1 MIKLIKVKMSNMNKI
16 YTLPLGLLIAMQF
29 FSMQNFAQTS
39 NLPGTALS
47 FAAAGQYVT
56 GTGINTGIAAIT
68 LEAWVYHNSL
78 PNQVERYITIGPEVA
93 VLRHDGSAFGGAGQ
107 LHFYVKSTIGE
118 LVSLRVNGALS
129 AGVWTHIAGTYDG
142 TNLKLYI
149 NGAVIASSTAVG
161 LHTSDGTFSFSSSNT
176 NEFLDGKLDELRVW
190 NYARSEQQIRENMH
204 LTLSSSE
211 TGLLNYWQLNESS
224 GTTAHDY
231 TGNCNGTLTGLGSGN
246 WVNSTIPLGGGNS
259 NSQTVTSTG
268 NAIFTGTG
276 FSSNFTA
283 LSGTDNITVSRIN
296 LSPNT
301 KPSDPFYATCQQ
313 YWVAKNY
320 GNKSFTADLTFTLTD
335 DLNSYNGLNPG
346 SVKLFARAANSDGAW
361 SLVKK
366 AASVDT
372 VANTAT
378 FSGVNAFGQ
387 FLVLRSYPEN
397 YSGNAL
403 ELDGVDDYVQL
414 SDVSGFQYSNSF
426 TVEVWVK
433 PEVMGNGFHSI
444 AAKGTEWEL
453 KMYDGP
459 SFIIIEFGVN
469 SNVNFSRI
477 NLNPALVVGK
487 WLHLCG
493 VVNQAAGQKN
503 LVLYVNGEAGSSV
516 IPPSITPTSS
526 PIIIGSGFKGKI
538 DEVRIWREARTQ
550 QQIREK
556 MHLTPTS
563 TDKNLVVCLQFN
575 EPYGTNATD
584 VAGGN
589 DGTLTKMSSRCWVLS
604 GIPAGGGVSNTQTE
618 ASGAVNFTGTGLSM
632 FFNSHASASIT
643 ASRIDAAPNIN
654 SSLFDSQYWIINRF
668 GTGTFD
674 ANLTLNVSE
683 DLTVNDQTSSSTI
696 KLYSRPTNDDN
707 NWVYTQNAVSVDASG
722 NTATFNNLTGFS
734 QLAVCRRLPA
744 DKFAG
749 NALSFHHTSD
759 YISGTGLK
767 STMLQFTIEAWV
779 YHNNLPS
786 AEEQRYITIEPE
798 VAAIGYDGLPSG
810 SENQLIFFIKD
821 DNFSGYAIRVDNVLA
836 TNKWIHVAG
845 SYDGT
850 TMKLYLNGELVQTMT
865 PSAKLFAPDGTFT
878 ISGSTAMDGN
888 LDEIRVW
895 NYARDI
901 ADIRADMYRTLLGT
915 ESGLV
920 SYWQF
925 NEGNGTVV
933 TDIVGGNAGAFHNID
948 ASPWTASTAPMPF
961 QSIAGGNWGT
971 TSTWAAGQ
979 DVPVKDWSRVQV
991 NNAVVID
998 SDKTM
1003 TDLTIDAAASLVVAP
1018 TSHLSVTAN
1027 LLNNAGNTGL
1037 QLQSDDLATASL
1049 INNTANVDATVERYI
1064 PKYVG
1069 NAGWHLL
1076 SSPVAA
1082 QNIRPGFVN
1091 NGTPSVDNDFYKFSE
1106 QDYLWINT
1114 KLESGEWNPAFE
1126 NAFVLG
1132 KGYLVAYKTD
1142 VTKSFV
1148 GKLNAGNFTFNGTS
1162 NPALSY
1168 SATGEGW
1175 NLLGNPFPS
1184 ALDWDEFT
1192 KTNMNGSA
1200 YVYDGDAGQ
1209 YISWNG
1215 TTGSL
1220 TNGIIPPMNGFFIK
1234 VSTGASLSIPNTSRK
1249 HTSTNFYKEKTFV
1262 ENLLVLKVEG
1272 NGFSDKTYIHF
1283 REDATAGLDNDFD
1296 AFKLF
1301 GIGEAPQLYTSVDEE
1316 MLSINSLPLMD
1327 EEIAIPLNLKV
1338 GKEGKYEISVDENTF
1353 LETGVM
1359 SVKDLT
1365 TGIVYDLRHQ
1375 TSFTVDHSPES
1386 PRDRFLL
1393 LINRTT
1399 SVNEISDETNGIEI
1413 YSSGQQIFIKSKK
1426 QESIQVSVYTM
1437 LGQTLLSKTFTG
1449 LGNGQ
1454 AFQIDFTGNTGF
1466 YLVKVKTNNGTK
1478 SEKIYIK

>member
-1 MIKLIKVKMSNMNKI
+1 MNKI
-16 YTLPLGLLIAMQF
+16 YTLPLGLLIAMQI
-29 FSMQNFAQTS
+29 FSMKNFAQTS

-47 FAAAGQYVT
+47 FAAAGQYVS
-56 GTGINTGIAAIT
+56 GSGINTGITAIT
-68 LEAWVYHNSL
+68 LEAWIYHNSL

-93 VLRHDGSAFGGAGQ
+93 VIRHDGSIYGGAGQ
-107 LHFYVKSTIGE
+107 LHFYIKKADGSMVG
-118 LVSLRVNGALS
+118 LRVNGALS
-129 AGVWTHIAGTYDG
+129 IGVWTHVAGTYDG
-142 TNLKLYI
+142 TTLKLYL
-149 NGAVIASSTAVG
+149 NGELIAHSILTG
-161 LHTSDGTFSFSSSNT
+161 EIYPPDGSIGFSNNT
-176 NEFLDGKLDELRVW
+176 EFLDGKLDELRVW

-204 LTLSSSE
+204 LTLSGSE
-211 TGLLNYWQLNESS
+211 PGLLNYWQLNESS

-301 KPSDPFYATCQQ
+301 KPSDPFYASCPQ
-313 YWVAKNY
+313 YWVVKNF
-320 GNKSFTADLTFTLTD
+320 NNQTFTADLTFTLTD
-335 DLNSYNGLNPG
+335 DLNSFNGLNPG
-346 SVKLFARAANSDGAW
+346 SVKLFTRAANSDGDW

-378 FSGVNAFGQ
+378 FSGVNDFGQ

-426 TVEVWVK
+426 TVEAWIK
-433 PEVMGNGFHSI
+433 TEVMGTGFHSI

-469 SNVNFSRI
+469 NNVNFSRI

-493 VVNQAAGQKN
+493 VVNQAAGQKS
-503 LVLYVNGEAGSSV
+503 LILYVNGEAGSSA
-516 IPPSITPTSS
+516 IPPGITPSAS
-526 PIIIGSGFKGKI
+526 PIILGSGFKGKI

-575 EPYGTNATD
+575 EPYGTTATD

-589 DGTLTKMSSRCWVLS
+589 DGTLTNMGLGCWVLS
-604 GIPAGGGVSNTQTE
+604 GVPAGGGISNTQTE
-618 ASGAVNFTGTGLSM
+618 ATGAVSFTGTGLSM
-632 FFNSHASASIT
+632 FFNSQANASVT
-643 ASRIDAAPNIN
+643 VSRIDAAPNIN
-654 SSLFDSQYWIINRF
+654 PSLFDSQYWVINRF

-674 ANLTLNVSE
+674 ANLTFAVAE
-683 DLTVNDQTSSSTI
+683 DLTAEDQSSSSKI

-707 NWVYTQNAVSVDASG
+707 NWIYAQNAVSVDASG

-744 DKFAG
+744 DNFAG
-749 NALSFHHTSD
+749 NALSFHHASD
-759 YISGTGLK
+759 YVSGSGLK

-779 YHNNLPS
+779 YHDNLPIGD
-786 AEEQRYITIEPE
+786 EQRYITVEPE

-810 SENQLIFFIKD
+810 SVNQLNFFIKD
-821 DNFSGYAIRVDNVLA
+821 DNFTGYAIRVDNVLA
-836 TNKWIHVAG
+836 TNKWMHVAA
-845 SYDGT
+845 SYDGA
-850 TMKLYLNGELVQTMT
+850 TMKLYLNGELVQTMAA
-865 PSAKLFAPDGTFT
+865 SATLFAPDGTFK
-878 ISGSTAMDGN
+878 ISGTDAMDGN
-888 LDEIRVW
+888 LDEIRIW

-901 ADIRADMYRTLLGT
+901 ADIRADMYRTLSGT
-915 ESGLV
+915 ETGLV

-925 NEGNGTVV
+925 NEGSGTSV
-933 TDIVGGNAGAFHNID
+933 TDIVGGNAGTFHNMD
-948 ASPWTASTAPMPF
+948 ASHWISSTVPTPF
-961 QSIAGGNWGT
+961 QSIADGNWGT
-971 TSTWAAGQ
+971 ASTWAAGQ

-991 NNAVVID
+991 RNAVVLD
-998 SDKTM
+998 SDKTL

-1018 TSHLSVTAN
+1018 TSHLSVTGN
-1027 LLNNAGNTGL
+1027 LLNAAGNTGL
-1037 QLQSDDLATASL
+1037 QLQSDEFATASL
-1049 INNTANVDATVERYI
+1049 IHNTANVDATVQRYI

-1069 NAGWHLL
+1069 NAGWHFL
-1076 SSPVAA
+1076 SSPVAS
-1082 QNIRPGFVN
+1082 QDIRPGFVN
-1091 NGTPSVDNDFYKFSE
+1091 NGTPNVDNDFYKFSE
-1106 QDYLWINT
+1106 PDFIWINT

-1126 NAFVLG
+1126 DAFVLG

-1142 VTKSFV
+1142 VTKSF
-1148 GKLNAGNFTFNGTS
+1148 GGTLNTGNITFNGTS
-1162 NPALSY
+1162 APALTY
-1168 SATGEGW
+1168 SEGTGNGW

-1192 KTNMNGSA
+1192 KTNINGSV
-1200 YVYDGDAGQ
+1200 YVYDGEAGQ
-1209 YISWNG
+1209 YVSWNG

-1220 TNGIIPPMNGFFIK
+1220 ANGIIPPMNGFFVK
-1234 VSTGASLSIPNTSRK
+1234 AATAASLSIPNTSRK

-1262 ENLLVLKVEG
+1262 ENLLVLKVDG

-1283 REDATAGLDNDFD
+1283 RQDASTGFDNDFD
-1296 AFKLF
+1296 AFKLL
-1301 GIGEAPQLYTSVDEE
+1301 GIEEAPQLYTSVDDK
-1316 MLSINSLPLMD
+1316 MLSINSMPFMD
-1327 EEIAIPLNLKV
+1327 EEITIPLNLKV
-1338 GKEGKYEISVDENTF
+1338 GKEDKYEISVVENTF
-1353 LETGVM
+1353 LETAAL
-1359 SVKDLT
+1359 SLKDLE
-1365 TGIVYDLRHQ
+1365 TGIVYNLRQ
-1375 TSFTVDHSPES
+1375 NKTITVTHSPES
-1386 PRDRFLL
+1386 LQGRFLV
-1393 LINRTT
+1393 LINNAT
-1399 SVNEISDETNGIEI
+1399 SVNEIPDETDGIEI
-1413 YSSGQQIFIKSKK
+1413 YCYDQQIFIKSEKL
-1426 QESIQVSVYTM
+1426 QTIQASVYNM
-1437 LGQTLLSKTFTG
+1437 LGQTLVSKTFTG

-1466 YLVKVKTNNGTK
+1466 YLVKVKTNNRTK

>member
-1 MIKLIKVKMSNMNKI
+1 MKKNI
-16 YTLPLGLLIAMQF
+16 TLPLGLFIALGFLPMK
-29 FSMQNFAQTS
+29 NFAQTS
-39 NLPGTALS
+39 NLPGKALQ
-47 FAAAGQYVT
+47 FFEAGQYVS
-56 GTGINTGIAAIT
+56 GTGINSGITAIT

-78 PNQVERYITIGPEVA
+78 PNQVERYITIGTEVA
-93 VLRHDGSAFGGAGQ
+93 VLRHDGSNSGGAGQ
-107 LHFYVKSTIGE
+107 LHFYIKKSNGV

-129 AGVWTHIAGTYDG
+129 TGVWTHVAGTYDG
-142 TNLKLYI
+142 TSIKLYL
-149 NGAVIASSTAVG
+149 NGALIASSAPSGG
-161 LHTSDGTFSFSSSNT
+161 LYPPDGSFSFSSSNT

-204 LTLSSSE
+204 LTLSGSE
-211 TGLLNYWQLNESS
+211 TGLLNYWQLNEGS
-224 GTTAHDY
+224 GTMAHDY
-231 TGNCNGTLTGLGSGN
+231 TGNCNGSLTGLGSGN

-301 KPSDPFYATCQQ
+301 KPSDPFYAACSQ
-313 YWVAKNY
+313 YWVVKNFD
-320 GNKSFTADLTFTLTD
+320 NKIFTADLTFTLND
-335 DLNSYNGLNPG
+335 NLNSFNGLNPG
-346 SVKLFARAANSDGAW
+346 SVKLFARAANSDGDW

-366 AASVDT
+366 AASIDT
-372 VANTAT
+372 LANTAT
-378 FSGVNAFGQ
+378 FTGVSAFGQ

-397 YSGNAL
+397 YAGNAL
-403 ELDGVDDYVQL
+403 ELDGVDDFVQL
-414 SDVSGFQYSNSF
+414 TDFSGFQYNNSF
-426 TVEVWVK
+426 AVEAWIK
-433 PEVMGNGFHSI
+433 TEVMANGDHFI

-453 KMYDGP
+453 KMHEGP
-459 SFIIIEFGVN
+459 GFIVIEFGANNN
-469 SNVNFSRI
+469 SIFSYK
-477 NLNPALVVGK
+477 NLSTALVVGK

-493 VVNQAAGQKN
+493 VVNRTAGTMA
-503 LVLYVNGEAGSSV
+503 LYVNGEAGSSV
-516 IPPSITPTSS
+516 TPPGITSTSS

-538 DEVRIWREARTQ
+538 DEMRIWREARTQ

-556 MHLTPTS
+556 MHLTPTRN
-563 TDKNLVVCLQFN
+563 DKNLLVCLQFN
-575 EPYGTNATD
+575 EPYGTTAND

-589 DGTLTKMSSRCWVLS
+589 DGTLTNMGLGCWVLS

-618 ASGAVNFTGTGLSM
+618 ASGNVNFTGTGLSM

-643 ASRIDAAPNIN
+643 VSRIDAAPNIN
-654 SSLFDSQYWIINRF
+654 SSLFDSQYWVINRY

-674 ANLTLNVSE
+674 ANLTFSVAE
-683 DLTVNDQTSSSTI
+683 DITANDQTSSSRI

-707 NWVYTQNAVSVDASG
+707 NWIYSQNAVSVDATG
-722 NTATFNNLTGFS
+722 NTATFNSLITFS

-744 DKFAG
+744 DNFAG
-749 NALSFHHTSD
+749 NALSFHHASD
-759 YISGTGLK
+759 YVSGSGLK

-779 YHNNLPS
+779 YHDNLPVGD
-786 AEEQRYITIEPE
+786 EQRYITVEPE

-810 SENQLIFFIKD
+810 SVNQLNFFIRD
-821 DNFSGYAIRVDNVLA
+821 DNFAGYAIRVDNVLA
-836 TNKWIHVAG
+836 TNKWMHVAA
-845 SYDGT
+845 SYDGA
-850 TMKLYLNGELVQTMT
+850 TMKLYLNGELVQTMAA
-865 PSAKLFAPDGTFT
+865 SATLFAPDGTFK
-878 ISGSTAMDGN
+878 ISGTDAMDGN
-888 LDEIRVW
+888 MDEIRIW

-901 ADIRADMYRTLLGT
+901 ADIRADMYRSLSGT

-925 NEGNGTVV
+925 NEGSGTVV
-933 TDIVGGNAGAFHNID
+933 TDIVGGNAGTFHNMD
-948 ASPWTASTAPMPF
+948 ASPWTASTVPTPY
-961 QSIAGGNWGT
+961 QSIASSNWGT

-1018 TSHLSVTAN
+1018 TSHLSITGN

-1037 QLQSDDLATASL
+1037 KLQSDNLATASL

-1069 NAGWHLL
+1069 NAGWHFL

-1106 QDYLWINT
+1106 PDYIWINT

-1126 NAFVLG
+1126 DAFVLG

-1184 ALDWDEFT
+1184 ALDWDEFA
-1192 KTNMNGSA
+1192 KTNINGSA

-1234 VSTGASLSIPNTSRK
+1234 VATGASLSIPNTSRK

-1262 ENLLVLKVEG
+1262 ENLLALKVEG

-1296 AFKLF
+1296 AFKLM
-1301 GIGEAPQLYTSVDEE
+1301 GIEEAPQLYTSVDNQ
-1316 MLSINSLPLMD
+1316 MLSINSTPFMD

-1338 GKEGKYEISVDENTF
+1338 GKEGKYEISVAENTF
-1353 LETGVM
+1353 LETAAL
-1359 SVKDLT
+1359 SLKDLT
-1365 TGIVYDLRHQ
+1365 TGIVYNLRQ
-1375 TSFTVDHSPES
+1375 KTSISVNHSPES
-1386 PRDRFLL
+1386 LQGRFLI
-1393 LINRTT
+1393 LINNAT
-1399 SVNEISDETNGIEI
+1399 SVNEIPDETYGIEI
-1413 YSSGQQIFIKSKK
+1413 YSSGQQIFVKSKN
-1426 QESIQVSVYTM
+1426 QESIQVSVYNM
-1437 LGQTLLSKTFTG
+1437 LGQTLLSKIFTG

-1454 AFQIDFTGNTGF
+1454 TYQIDFTGNTGF
-1466 YLVKVKTNNGTK
+1466 YLVKANTKNGTK
-1478 SEKIYIK
+1478 SEKIYIR

>member
-1 MIKLIKVKMSNMNKI
+1 MNKI
-16 YTLPLGLLIAMQF
+16 YTLLLGLLIAMQI
-29 FSMQNFAQTS
+29 FSMKNFAQTS

-47 FAAAGQYVT
+47 FAAAGQYVS
-56 GTGINTGIAAIT
+56 GSGINTGITAIT

-78 PNQVERYITIGPEVA
+78 QNQVERYITIGSEVA

-142 TNLKLYI
+142 TNLKLYL
-149 NGAVIASSTAVG
+149 NGLLIDSSAPSAVLFQPSGNFIF
-161 LHTSDGTFSFSSSNT
+161 SDNT
-176 NEFLDGKLDELRVW
+176 EFLDGKLDELRVW
-190 NYARSEQQIRENMH
+190 NYARSDQQIRENMH
-204 LTLSSSE
+204 LTLSGSE
-211 TGLLNYWQLNESS
+211 MGLLNYWQLNEGS
-224 GTTAHDY
+224 GITAHDY

-268 NAIFTGTG
+268 SAIFTGTG

-301 KPSDPFYATCQQ
+301 KPSDPFYANCSQ
-313 YWVAKNY
+313 YWVVKNF
-320 GNKSFTADLTFTLTD
+320 NNQTFSAALTFTLTD
-335 DLNSYNGLNPG
+335 DLNSFNGLNPG
-346 SVKLFARAANSDGAW
+346 SVKLFARAANSDGTW

-366 AASVDT
+366 AANVDT

-378 FSGVNAFGQ
+378 FSGVSAFGQ

-397 YSGNAL
+397 YAGNAL

-414 SDVSGFQYSNSF
+414 TDFSGFQYNNSF
-426 TVEVWVK
+426 TVEAWIK
-433 PEVMGNGFHSI
+433 TEVMANGDHFI

-453 KMYDGP
+453 KMHEGP
-459 SFIIIEFGVN
+459 GFIVIEFGANNN
-469 SNVNFSRI
+469 SIFSYK
-477 NLNPALVVGK
+477 NLSTALVVGK

-503 LVLYVNGEAGSSV
+503 LVLYVNGEAGSSA
-516 IPPSITPTSS
+516 IPPGITPSAS
-526 PIIIGSGFKGKI
+526 PIILGSGFKGKI

-556 MHLTPTS
+556 MHLTPTNN
-563 TDKNLVVCLQFN
+563 DKNLIVCLQFN
-575 EPYGTNATD
+575 EPYGTTATD

-589 DGTLTKMSSRCWVLS
+589 DGTLTNMGLGCWVLS
-604 GIPAGGGVSNTQTE
+604 GVPAGGGVSNTQTE
-618 ASGAVNFTGTGLSM
+618 ATGAVSYTGTGLSM
-632 FFNSHASASIT
+632 FFNSHSTASIT
-643 ASRIDAAPNIN
+643 VSRIDAAPNIN
-654 SSLFDSQYWIINRF
+654 PSLFDSQYWIISRF

-674 ANLTLNVSE
+674 ANLTFAVAE
-683 DLTVNDQTSSSTI
+683 DLTAEDQSSSSRI

-707 NWVYTQNAVSVDASG
+707 NWIYAQNAVSVDASG

-744 DKFAG
+744 DNFAG
-749 NALSFHHTSD
+749 NALSFHHASD
-759 YISGTGLK
+759 YVSGSGLK

-779 YHNNLPS
+779 YHDNLPVG
-786 AEEQRYITIEPE
+786 EEQRYITVEPE

-810 SENQLIFFIKD
+810 SVNQLIFFIKD
-821 DNFSGYAIRVDNVLA
+821 DNFSGHAIRVDNVLA
-836 TNKWIHVAG
+836 TNKWMHVAA
-845 SYDGT
+845 SYDGA
-850 TMKLYLNGELVQTMT
+850 TMKLYLNGELVQTMAA
-865 PSAKLFAPDGTFT
+865 SATLFAPDGTFK
-878 ISGSTAMDGN
+878 ISGTDAMDGN
-888 LDEIRVW
+888 LDEIRIW

-901 ADIRADMYRTLLGT
+901 ADIRADMYRTLSGT
-915 ESGLV
+915 ETGLV
-920 SYWQF
+920 SYWQL
-925 NEGNGTVV
+925 NEGSGTSV
-933 TDIVGGNAGAFHNID
+933 TDIVGGNAGTFHNMD
-948 ASPWTASTAPMPF
+948 ASHWIASTVPTPY
-961 QSIAGGNWGT
+961 QSIASGNWSSV
-971 TSTWAAGQ
+971 STWNTGQ

-991 NNAVVID
+991 KNAVVLD
-998 SDKTM
+998 SDKTL

-1018 TSHLSVTAN
+1018 TSHLSVTGN

-1037 QLQSDDLATASL
+1037 QIQSDDLVTASL

-1064 PKYVG
+1064 PKYAG
-1069 NAGWHLL
+1069 NAGWHFL

-1106 QDYLWINT
+1106 PDYLWINT

-1126 NAFVLG
+1126 DAFVLG

-1142 VTKSFV
+1142 VSKSFG
-1148 GKLNAGNFTFNGTS
+1148 GKLNTGNFTFNGTS
-1162 NPALSY
+1162 TPTLTY
-1168 SATGEGW
+1168 TEGTGYGW

-1192 KTNMNGSA
+1192 KTNINGSA
-1200 YVYDGDAGQ
+1200 YIYDGAAGQ
-1209 YISWNG
+1209 YLSWNG

-1220 TNGIIPPMNGFFIK
+1220 TNGIIPPMNGFFVK
-1234 VSTGASLSIPNTSRK
+1234 AATGASLTIPNTSRK

-1262 ENLLVLKVEG
+1262 ENLLVLKVDG

-1296 AFKLF
+1296 AFKLM
-1301 GIGEAPQLYTSVDEE
+1301 GIEEAPQLYTLLDDKK
-1316 MLSINSLPLMD
+1316 LSINSIHFMD

-1338 GKEGKYEISVDENTF
+1338 GKEGKYEISVAENTF
-1353 LETGVM
+1353 LETAAL
-1359 SVKDLT
+1359 SLKDLT
-1365 TGIVYDLRHQ
+1365 TGIVYNLRQ
-1375 TSFTVDHSPES
+1375 KTSISVNHSPES
-1386 PRDRFLL
+1386 LQGRFLI
-1393 LINRTT
+1393 LINNAT
-1399 SVNEISDETNGIEI
+1399 SVNEIPDETYGIEI
-1413 YSSGQQIFIKSKK
+1413 YSSGQQIFVKSKK
-1426 QESIQVSVYTM
+1426 QESIQVSVYNM

-1454 AFQIDFTGNTGF
+1454 TCQIDFTGNTGF
-1466 YLVKVKTNNGTK
+1466 YLVKANTKNGSK
-1478 SEKIYIK
+1478 SEKIYFR

>member
-1 MIKLIKVKMSNMNKI
+1 MNKI
-16 YTLPLGLLIAMQF
+16 YTLPLGLLIAMQI
-29 FSMQNFAQTS
+29 FSMKNFAQTS

-68 LEAWVYHNSL
+68 LEAWIYHNSL
-78 PNQVERYITIGPEVA
+78 PNQIERYISIGPEIA
-93 VLRHDGSAFGGAGQ
+93 VIRHDGSIYGGAGQ
-107 LHFYVKSTIGE
+107 LHFYIKKSNGSM
-118 LVSLRVNGALS
+118 VGLRVNGALS
-129 AGVWTHIAGTYDG
+129 TGVWTHVAGTYDG
-142 TNLKLYI
+142 TNLKLYL
-149 NGAVIASSTAVG
+149 NGALIASSAPSAVLFSPSG
-161 LHTSDGTFSFSSSNT
+161 NFDFSDNT
-176 NEFLDGKLDELRVW
+176 EFLDGKLDELRVW

-204 LTLSSSE
+204 LTLSGSE
-211 TGLLNYWQLNESS
+211 TGLLNYWQLNEGS

-301 KPSDPFYATCQQ
+301 KPSDPFYAACSQ
-313 YWVAKNY
+313 YWVVKNFD
-320 GNKSFTADLTFTLTD
+320 NKIFTTDLTFTLTD
-335 DLNSYNGLNPG
+335 DFNSYNGLNPG
-346 SVKLFARAANSDGAW
+346 SVKLFARSANSDGDW

-403 ELDGVDDYVQL
+403 EFDGADDYIQL
-414 SDVSGFQYSNSF
+414 SEVSGFQYSNSF
-426 TVEVWVK
+426 TVEAWVK

-469 SNVNFSRI
+469 NNVNFSRI

-493 VVNQAAGQKN
+493 VVNQAEGQKS
-503 LVLYVNGEAGSSV
+503 LILYVNGEAGSSA
-516 IPPSITPTSS
+516 IPPGLSPSAS

-538 DEVRIWREARTQ
+538 DEVQIWREARTQ

-556 MHLTPTS
+556 MHLTPTN
-563 TDKNLVVCLQFN
+563 TDKNMVVCLQFN
-575 EPYGTNATD
+575 EPYGITAND

-589 DGTLTKMSSRCWVLS
+589 DGTLTNMISGCWVLS
-604 GIPAGGGVSNTQTE
+604 GAPVGGGVSNTQAE
-618 ASGAVNFTGTGLSM
+618 ASGNVNFTGTGLSM

-643 ASRIDAAPNIN
+643 VSRIDAAPNIN
-654 SSLFDSQYWIINRF
+654 TSLFDSQYWIINRF

-674 ANLTLNVSE
+674 ANLTFTVSE
-683 DLTVNDQTSSSTI
+683 DLTANDQTSSSRI

-707 NWVYTQNAVSVDASG
+707 NWIYTQNAVSVDASG
-722 NTATFNNLTGFS
+722 NSAIFNNLTGFS

-744 DKFAG
+744 DNFAG
-749 NALSFHHTSD
+749 NALSFHHASD

-767 STMLQFTIEAWV
+767 SSMLQFTIEAWV
-779 YHNNLPS
+779 YHTNLS
-786 AEEQRYITIEPE
+786 AEVQQYITLGPN
-798 VAAIGYDGLPSG
+798 AAGIKYNGQSG
-810 SENQLIFFIKD
+810 GGDTWL
-821 DNFSGYAIRVDNVLA
+821 NFYITTNNYSGYAVTADNVLS
-836 TNKWIHVAG
+836 TNKWMHVAG

-850 TMKLYLNGELVQTMT
+850 TMKLYLNGELVQTMAA
-865 PSAKLFAPDGTFT
+865 SATLNTPDGTFT
-878 ISGSTAMDGN
+878 ISGSDAMDGKM
-888 LDEIRVW
+888 DEIRIW

-901 ADIRADMYRTLLGT
+901 ADIRADMYRTLSGT

-933 TDIVGGNAGAFHNID
+933 TDIVGGNAGAFHNMD
-948 ASPWTASTAPMPF
+948 PSPWTASTAPMPF
-961 QSIAGGNWGT
+961 QSIASGNWGT
-971 TSTWAAGQ
+971 TSTWAMGQ

-991 NNAVVID
+991 YNAVVID

-1018 TSHLSVTAN
+1018 TSHLSVTGN

-1049 INNTANVDATVERYI
+1049 INNTANLDATVERYI

-1069 NAGWHLL
+1069 NAGWHFL

-1106 QDYLWINT
+1106 PDYLWINT

-1126 NAFVLG
+1126 DAFVLG

-1142 VTKSFV
+1142 ITKSFV

-1162 NPALSY
+1162 NPALTY

-1184 ALDWDEFT
+1184 ALDWDDFT
-1192 KTNMNGSA
+1192 KTNINGSA
-1200 YVYDGDAGQ
+1200 YVYDGAAGQ

-1220 TNGIIPPMNGFFIK
+1220 ANGIIPPMNGFFVK
-1234 VSTGASLSIPNTSRK
+1234 TATGASLTIPFSSRK
-1249 HTSTNFYKEKTFV
+1249 HTSINFYKDKTFV
-1262 ENLLVLKVEG
+1262 ENLLVLEVAG

-1283 REDATAGLDNDFD
+1283 REDATAGLDNEFD

-1316 MLSINSLPLMD
+1316 MLSINSLPFMD
-1327 EEIAIPLNLKV
+1327 DEIAIPLNLKV
-1338 GKEGKYEISVDENTF
+1338 GKEDKYEISVDENTL
-1353 LETGVM
+1353 LETVGM
-1359 SVKDLT
+1359 SLKDLT
-1365 TGIVYDLRHQ
+1365 TGIVYDLHNQ
-1375 TSFTVDHSPES
+1375 TSINVNHSPVNPCE
-1386 PRDRFLL
+1386 RFLL
-1393 LINRTT
+1393 LLNRTT
-1399 SVNEISDETNGIEI
+1399 SANEILDETDGIEI
-1413 YSSGQQIFIKSKK
+1413 YSNNQHIFIKSKK
-1426 QESIQVSVYTM
+1426 QESTQVSVYTM

-1454 AFQIDFTGNTGF
+1454 AFQIDFTGKTGF